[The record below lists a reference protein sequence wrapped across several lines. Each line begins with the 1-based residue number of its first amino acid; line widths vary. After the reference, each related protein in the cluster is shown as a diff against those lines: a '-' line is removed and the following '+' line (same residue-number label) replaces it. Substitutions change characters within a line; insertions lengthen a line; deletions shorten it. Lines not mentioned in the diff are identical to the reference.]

1 MKKNHQELNLFDYV
15 GNNEIKNDDENNIN
29 FNAQNGE
36 DEIEA
41 DDEGMKENN

>member
-1 MKKNHQELNLFDYV
+1 MNLFDYV
-15 GNNEIKNDDENNIN
+15 GNKEIKNDDKNKIN

-41 DDEGMKENN
+41 DDESMKENN